1 MRSKRIPGRLIT
13 LQQPKSPISE
23 AYRTLRTNIQF
34 AGVSRDL
41 HSLLVT
47 SSDPG
52 EGKTTTI
59 CNLAVT
65 MAQAGKKV
73 LLIDGDLR
81 KSSVHAAFRLSNS
94 VGLTSLLIRTAEPHE
109 VIHEIPDLSLRVIT
123 AGPAPPN
130 PAELLGSR
138 RMQDL
143 LDGFKRE
150 YDMVLIDSAPVLAV
164 TDAQVLSQ
172 LVEGVLLVLGSGR
185 VPRERVKK
193 AKGLLDRV
201 NAPLVGTVLNRKK
214 LEKGSQYYYYT
225 EQS

>member
-1 MRSKRIPGRLIT
+1 MRSKPIPGRLIT
-13 LQQPKSPISE
+13 LHQPKSPISE

-47 SSDPG
+47 SADPG
-52 EGKTTTI
+52 EGKTTTV

-81 KSSVHAAFRLSNS
+81 KSAVHAAFRLSNT

-109 VIHEIPDLSLRVIT
+109 VIQEIPDLGLRVIT
-123 AGPAPPN
+123 AGPMPPN

-150 YDMVLIDSAPVLAV
+150 HDMVLIDTAPVLAV

-185 VPRERVKK
+185 VPRERIKK
-193 AKGLLDRV
+193 AKGMLDRV
-201 NAPLVGTVLNRKK
+201 RAPLVGTVLNRKK
-214 LEKGSQYYYYT
+214 LEKGSQYDYYM